1 MHHNEVTCVLSA
13 QLLLTLAF
21 MLNLSSGARGLLLFG
36 ATAALALPAA
46 AQSTKTPKYS
56 NEFLNI
62 GVGARA
68 LGMGKVQVSLAN
80 DATAGYWNPAGL
92 VNQTHKYD
100 GVLMHSELFSG
111 VVKNDYA
118 AFSMPLDD
126 KSAIGVSVMRLG
138 VDNIADTR
146 NLINEYG
153 YVDYSKIEYFS
164 VADYALLLSYSR
176 KVSQVEGLSV
186 GGNAKVIYRN
196 IGKFA
201 HGYGFGIDAGVQY
214 NHKGW
219 NLGLMARDI
228 TTTFTQ
234 WTINADEY
242 KKGLNSTIANN
253 GDAIPTSSAE
263 ITLPRFVLGAGRRF
277 ELPKQFTALVA
288 VDLEATTDGQRGT
301 PISTKV
307 VSVDPRLGVELGY
320 KNLVFLRGGAGNYQ
334 KIQDFAPNGN
344 GTYNNSWRGQYSL
357 GAGVAISGLRVDLAL
372 SRLAVEKL
380 GSTSQTNSL
389 IVSLGYGFK

>member
-242 KKGLNSTIANN
+242 KKGINSTIANN

>member
-1 MHHNEVTCVLSA
+1 
-13 QLLLTLAF
+13 
-21 MLNLSSGARGLLLFG
+21 MLQLSSAARGLFLLGVG
-36 ATAALALPAA
+36 AMLALPAA

-68 LGMGKVQVSLAN
+68 LGMGKVQASLADN
-80 DATAGYWNPAGL
+80 ATAGYWNPAGL

-100 GVLMHSELFSG
+100 GVLMHSELFAG
-111 VVKNDYA
+111 VVKNDYG

-153 YVDYSKIEYFS
+153 YIDYSKIELFS
-164 VADYALLLSYSR
+164 VADYALLLSYAR
-176 KVSQVEGLSV
+176 KVSRVEGLSV
-186 GGNAKVIYRN
+186 GANGKFIYRN

-201 HGYGFGIDAGVQY
+201 TGYGFGIDAGLQY

-234 WTINADEY
+234 WTINAEEY
-242 KKGLNSTIANN
+242 TKGVNSTVAN
-253 GDAIPTSSAE
+253 GTDAIPTNSAE

-277 ELPKQFTALVA
+277 TLPKQFTALVA
-288 VDLEATTDGQRGT
+288 VDLETTTDGERNT
-301 PISTKV
+301 PISTKAL
-307 VSVDPRLGVELGY
+307 SVDPRVGIELGY
-320 KNLVFLRGGAGNYQ
+320 KDLVFLRGGAGNYQ
-334 KIQDFAPNGN
+334 QIQNFAANSA
-344 GTYNNSWRGQYSL
+344 GTYDSNWKGQYSL
-357 GAGVAISGLRVDLAL
+357 GAGVAVSGLRVDLAL

-380 GSTSQTNSL
+380 GSSSQTNSL

>member
-1 MHHNEVTCVLSA
+1 
-13 QLLLTLAF
+13 
-21 MLNLSSGARGLLLFG
+21 MLQLSSATRGLLIWG

-56 NEFLNI
+56 NEFLNL

-68 LGMGKVQVSLAN
+68 LGMGKVQVSLADN
-80 DATAGYWNPAGL
+80 ATAGYWNPAGL

-111 VVKNDYA
+111 VVKNDYG

-146 NLINEYG
+146 NIVNEYG

-164 VADYALLLSYSR
+164 VADYALLLSYAR
-176 KVSQVEGLSV
+176 KVGSVEGLSV

-242 KKGLNSTIANN
+242 QKGINSTTAN
-253 GDAIPTSSAE
+253 GTDPIPTNSSE
-263 ITLPRFVLGAGRRF
+263 ITLPRFVLGVGRRF
-277 ELPKQFTALVA
+277 ELPKEFSALVA
-288 VDLEATTDGQRGT
+288 VDLETTTDGQRGT
-301 PISTKV
+301 PISTKA
-307 VSVDPRLGVELGY
+307 VSVDPRLGMELGY
-320 KNLVFLRGGAGNYQ
+320 KNLVFLRGGVGNYQ
-334 KIQDFAPNGN
+334 KIQDFAA
-344 GTYNNSWRGQYSL
+344 NSSGLYSSSWKGQYSL
-357 GAGVAISGLRVDLAL
+357 GVGVAVSGLRIDLAL
-372 SRLAVEKL
+372 SRLALEKL
-380 GSTSQTNSL
+380 GSSSQTNSL
-389 IVSLGYGFK
+389 IVSLGYAFK

>member
-1 MHHNEVTCVLSA
+1 MSQFSA
-13 QLLLTLAF
+13 T
-21 MLNLSSGARGLLLFG
+21 ARGLLFLG
-36 ATAALALPAA
+36 ATAVLASPAA

-68 LGMGKVQVSLAN
+68 LGMGKVQSSLAN

-111 VVKNDYA
+111 VVKNDYV

-126 KSAIGVSVMRLG
+126 KSAVGISVLRLG

-146 NLINEYG
+146 ALINEYG
-153 YVDYSKIEYFS
+153 YVQYDKIEYFS
-164 VADYALLLSYSR
+164 VADYALLLSYAR
-176 KVSQVEGLSV
+176 KVGPEGLSI
-186 GGNAKVIYRN
+186 GGNGKIIYRN

-214 NHKGW
+214 NRKGW

-228 TTTFTQ
+228 TTTFNA

-242 KKGLNSTIANN
+242 QKGLNNVDANLGDPIPKNST
-253 GDAIPTSSAE
+253 E
-263 ITLPRFVLGAGRRF
+263 ITLPRFVLGVGRRF
-277 ELPKQFTALVA
+277 TLPKEFSALVA
-288 VDLEATTDGQRGT
+288 VDLESTTDGQRGT
-301 PISTKV
+301 PISTKA
-307 VSVDPRLGVELGY
+307 VSVNPAAGLELGY

-334 KIQDFAPNGN
+334 QISSVVDKSLQ
-344 GTYNNSWRGQYSL
+344 WKGQYSL

-380 GSTSQTNSL
+380 GSASQTNSL

>member
-1 MHHNEVTCVLSA
+1 MS
-13 QLLLTLAF
+13 Q
-21 MLNLSSGARGLLLFG
+21 LSSAACGLLLVG
-36 ATAALALPAA
+36 VTVVLALPVA

-56 NEFLNI
+56 NEFLNL

-68 LGMGKVQVSLAN
+68 LGMGKVQVSLADN
-80 DATAGYWNPAGL
+80 ATAGYWNPAGL

-111 VVKNDYA
+111 VVKNDYG

-146 NLINEYG
+146 NIVNEYG
-153 YVDYSKIEYFS
+153 YVDYSKIELFS
-164 VADYALLLSYSR
+164 VADYALLLSYAR
-176 KVSQVEGLSV
+176 KVGGVEGLSV
-186 GGNAKVIYRN
+186 GGNGKIIYRN

-234 WTINADEY
+234 WTINAEEY
-242 KKGLNSTIANN
+242 KKGINSGTAN
-253 GDAIPTSSAE
+253 GTDPIPTNSSE
-263 ITLPRFVLGAGRRF
+263 ITLPRFVLGVGRRF
-277 ELPKQFTALVA
+277 ELPKEFSALVA
-288 VDLEATTDGQRGT
+288 VDLETTTDGQRGT
-301 PISTKV
+301 PISTKA

-334 KIQDFAPNGN
+334 KIQDFAVNSN
-344 GTYNNSWRGQYSL
+344 GTYNSSWKGQYSL
-357 GAGVAISGLRVDLAL
+357 GAGVAVSGLRVDLAL

>member
-1 MHHNEVTCVLSA
+1 MSQFSSA
-13 QLLLTLAF
+13 
-21 MLNLSSGARGLLLFG
+21 ARGLLLVG
-36 ATAALALPAA
+36 AAAATALPAA

-68 LGMGKVQVSLAN
+68 LGMGKVQVSLADN
-80 DATAGYWNPAGL
+80 ATAGYWNPAGL
-92 VNQTHKYD
+92 TNQTHKYD

-126 KSAIGVSVMRLG
+126 KSDIGVSVMRLG

-164 VADYALLLSYSR
+164 VADYALLLSYAR
-176 KVSQVEGLSV
+176 KIDKVEGLSV
-186 GGNAKVIYRN
+186 GANAKIIYRN

-219 NLGLMARDI
+219 NLALMARDI

-234 WTINADEY
+234 WTINSDEY
-242 KKGLNSTIANN
+242 LKGINSTVANN
-253 GDAIPTSSAE
+253 GDAIPTNSAE

-277 ELPKQFTALVA
+277 DIGLRKEFTALVA

-301 PISTKV
+301 PISTKI

-334 KIQDFAPNGN
+334 KIQDFAPNAN
-344 GTYNNSWRGQYSL
+344 GTYNSSWKGQYSL
-357 GAGVAISGLRVDLAL
+357 GAGVAVSGLRIDLAL

>member
-1 MHHNEVTCVLSA
+1 MLQFSSA
-13 QLLLTLAF
+13 
-21 MLNLSSGARGLLLFG
+21 ARGLLLVG

-56 NEFLNI
+56 NEFLNL

-68 LGMGKVQVSLAN
+68 LGMGKVQVSLADN
-80 DATAGYWNPAGL
+80 ATAGYWNPAGL

-111 VVKNDYA
+111 VVKNDYG

-146 NLINEYG
+146 NIVNEYG
-153 YVDYSKIEYFS
+153 HVDYSKIELFS
-164 VADYALLLSYSR
+164 VADYALLLSYAR
-176 KVSQVEGLSV
+176 KLGSVEGLSV
-186 GGNAKVIYRN
+186 GANAKVIYRN

-201 HGYGFGIDAGVQY
+201 HGYGFGVDAGVQY

-242 KKGLNSTIANN
+242 NKGINSTYAN
-253 GDAIPTSSAE
+253 GKDPVPTNSSE

-277 ELPKQFTALVA
+277 ELPKEFSALVA
-288 VDLEATTDGQRGT
+288 VDLETTTDGQRGT
-301 PISTKV
+301 PISTKT

-334 KIQDFAPNGN
+334 TIQSFAVNSNGAFDS
-344 GTYNNSWRGQYSL
+344 SWKGQYSL
-357 GAGVAISGLRVDLAL
+357 GAGVAVSGLRVDLAL

>member
-1 MHHNEVTCVLSA
+1 MPQFSSA
-13 QLLLTLAF
+13 
-21 MLNLSSGARGLLLFG
+21 ARGLLLLG
-36 ATAALALPAA
+36 VSVALALPAA

-56 NEFLNI
+56 NEFLNL

-68 LGMGKVQVSLAN
+68 LGMGKVQVSLAD

-92 VNQTHKYD
+92 ANQTHKYD

-111 VVKNDYA
+111 VVKNDYG

-146 NLINEYG
+146 NILNEYG

-164 VADYALLLSYSR
+164 VADYALLLSYAR
-176 KVSQVEGLSV
+176 KVGSVEGLSV
-186 GGNAKVIYRN
+186 GGNAKMIYRN

-242 KKGLNSTIANN
+242 QKGLNSTIAN
-253 GDAIPTSSAE
+253 GKDPIPTNSAE
-263 ITLPRFVLGAGRRF
+263 ITLPRFVLGVGRRF
-277 ELPKQFTALVA
+277 ELPKQFSALVA
-288 VDLEATTDGQRGT
+288 ADLETTTDGQRNT
-301 PISTKV
+301 PISTKS
-307 VSVDPRLGVELGY
+307 VSVDPRLGLELGY

-334 KIQDFAPNGN
+334 KIQGFAPNPSG
-344 GTYNNSWRGQYSL
+344 GYTSSWKGQYTL
-357 GAGVAISGLRVDLAL
+357 GAGVAVSGLRVDLAL

-380 GSTSQTNSL
+380 GNSAQTNSL

>member
-1 MHHNEVTCVLSA
+1 
-13 QLLLTLAF
+13 
-21 MLNLSSGARGLLLFG
+21 MLQLSSAARGLFFLG
-36 ATAALALPAA
+36 ATVALALPAT

-68 LGMGKVQVSLAN
+68 LGMGKVQVSLADN
-80 DATAGYWNPAGL
+80 ATAGYWNPAGL
-92 VNQTHKYD
+92 TNQTHKYD
-100 GVLMHSELFSG
+100 GVLMHSELFAG
-111 VVKNDYA
+111 VVKNDFG

-153 YVDYSKIEYFS
+153 YIDYSKIELFS
-164 VADYALLLSYSR
+164 VADYALLLSYAR
-176 KVSQVEGLSV
+176 KLGNVEGLSV
-186 GGNAKVIYRN
+186 GANGKIIYRN

-201 HGYGFGIDAGVQY
+201 SGYGFGIDAGVQY

-234 WTINADEY
+234 WNINAEEY
-242 KKGLNSTIANN
+242 TKGINNTIAN
-253 GDAIPTSSAE
+253 GPDAIPTNSAE
-263 ITLPRFVLGAGRRF
+263 ITLPRLVLGAGRRF
-277 ELPKQFTALVA
+277 ELPKQFSALVA
-288 VDLEATTDGQRGT
+288 VDLEATTDGQRNT
-301 PISTKV
+301 PISTKA
-307 VSVDPRLGVELGY
+307 VSVDPRIGVEFGY
-320 KNLVFLRGGAGNYQ
+320 KDLVFLRGGAGNYQ
-334 KIQDFAPNGN
+334 KIQNFSANSS
-344 GTYNNSWRGQYSL
+344 GTFDSNWKGQYSV
-357 GAGVAISGLRVDLAL
+357 GAGVAVSGLRVDLAL

-380 GSTSQTNSL
+380 GSSSQTNSL

>member
-1 MHHNEVTCVLSA
+1 
-13 QLLLTLAF
+13 
-21 MLNLSSGARGLLLFG
+21 MLQLSSATRGLLLWG
-36 ATAALALPAA
+36 AAAVLALPAA

-56 NEFLNI
+56 NEFLNL

-68 LGMGKVQVSLAN
+68 LGMGKVQVSLADN
-80 DATAGYWNPAGL
+80 ATAGYWNPAGL

-111 VVKNDYA
+111 VVKNDYG

-126 KSAIGVSVMRLG
+126 KSAISVSVMRLG

-146 NLINEYG
+146 NILNEYG

-164 VADYALLLSYSR
+164 VADYALLLSYAR
-176 KVSQVEGLSV
+176 KVGSVEGLSV
-186 GGNAKVIYRN
+186 GGNAKMIYRN

-242 KKGLNSTIANN
+242 KKGINSTTAN
-253 GDAIPTSSAE
+253 GTDPIPTNSSE
-263 ITLPRFVLGAGRRF
+263 ITLPRFVLGVGRRF
-277 ELPKQFTALVA
+277 ELPKEFSALVA
-288 VDLEATTDGQRGT
+288 VDLETTTDGRRGT
-301 PISTKV
+301 PISTKA

-320 KNLVFLRGGAGNYQ
+320 KNLVFLRGGVGNYQ
-334 KIQDFAPNGN
+334 KIQDFAANSSGI
-344 GTYNNSWRGQYSL
+344 YNSSWKGQYSL
-357 GAGVAISGLRVDLAL
+357 GVGVAVSGLRIDLAL
-372 SRLAVEKL
+372 SRLAVDKL
-380 GSTSQTNSL
+380 GSSSQTNSL
-389 IVSLGYGFK
+389 IVSLGYAFK

>member
-1 MHHNEVTCVLSA
+1 MSQFSSA
-13 QLLLTLAF
+13 
-21 MLNLSSGARGLLLFG
+21 ARGLLIAGFCG
-36 ATAALALPAA
+36 AVALPAA
-46 AQSTKTPKYS
+46 AQSSKTPKYS
-56 NEFLNI
+56 NEFLSL

-68 LGMGKVQVSLAN
+68 LGMGKVQVSLAS

-126 KSAIGVSVMRLG
+126 KSAVGVSLLRLG

-146 NLINEYG
+146 ALVNEYG

-164 VADYALLLSYSR
+164 VADYALLLSYAR
-176 KVSQVEGLSV
+176 KLAVEGLSV
-186 GGNAKVIYRN
+186 GANGKFIYRN

-201 HGYGFGIDAGVQY
+201 NGYGFGIDAGVQY
-214 NHKGW
+214 NHNGW

-228 TTTFTQ
+228 TTTFNA
-234 WTINADEY
+234 WSINGDEY
-242 KKGLNSTIANN
+242 LKGLNSAQANLK
-253 GDAIPTSSAE
+253 DEIPKNSTE
-263 ITLPRFVLGAGRRF
+263 ITLPRFVLGVGRRF
-277 ELPKQFTALVA
+277 DLPKQFSALVA
-288 VDLEATTDGQRGT
+288 ADFEATTDGQRGT
-301 PISTKV
+301 PISTKG
-307 VSVDPRLGVELGY
+307 VSVNPSAGLELGY
-320 KNLVFLRGGAGNYQ
+320 RNLVFLRGGAGNYQ
-334 KIQDFAPNGN
+334 QISSVVDQSKQ
-344 GTYNNSWRGQYSL
+344 WKGQYSL
-357 GAGVAISGLRVDLAL
+357 GAGVAFSGLRVDLAL

>member
-242 KKGLNSTIANN
+242 KKGINSTIANN

-277 ELPKQFTALVA
+277 ELPK
-288 VDLEATTDGQRGT
+288 
-301 PISTKV
+301 
-307 VSVDPRLGVELGY
+307 
-320 KNLVFLRGGAGNYQ
+320 
-334 KIQDFAPNGN
+334 
-344 GTYNNSWRGQYSL
+344 
-357 GAGVAISGLRVDLAL
+357 
-372 SRLAVEKL
+372 
-380 GSTSQTNSL
+380 
-389 IVSLGYGFK
+389 

>member
-1 MHHNEVTCVLSA
+1 MF
-13 QLLLTLAF
+13 Q
-21 MLNLSSGARGLLLFG
+21 LSSAARGLLLLG
-36 ATAALALPAA
+36 ATAALALPVA

-56 NEFLNI
+56 NEFLNL

-68 LGMGKVQVSLAN
+68 LGMGKVQVSLAD

-92 VNQTHKYD
+92 ANQTRKYD

-126 KSAIGVSVMRLG
+126 KSAIGVSVLRLG

-146 NLINEYG
+146 NIINEYG
-153 YVDYSKIEYFS
+153 YIDYSKIEYFS
-164 VADYALLLSYSR
+164 VADYALLLSYAR
-176 KVSQVEGLSV
+176 KVSRVEGLSV
-186 GGNAKVIYRN
+186 GANGKIIYRN

-201 HGYGFGIDAGVQY
+201 RGYGFGVDAGVQY

-242 KKGLNSTIANN
+242 QKGLNSTIAN
-253 GDAIPTSSAE
+253 GKDPIPTNSAE
-263 ITLPRFVLGAGRRF
+263 ITLPRFVLGVGRRF
-277 ELPKQFTALVA
+277 ELPKQFSALVA
-288 VDLEATTDGQRGT
+288 ADLETTTDGQRNT
-301 PISTKV
+301 PVSTKS
-307 VSVDPRLGVELGY
+307 VSVDPRLGLELGY

-334 KIQDFAPNGN
+334 KIQGFAPNPSG
-344 GTYNNSWRGQYSL
+344 GYTSSWKGQYTL
-357 GAGVAISGLRVDLAL
+357 GAGVAVSGLRVDLAL

-380 GSTSQTNSL
+380 GNSAQTNSL

>member
-1 MHHNEVTCVLSA
+1 MSQISSA
-13 QLLLTLAF
+13 
-21 MLNLSSGARGLLLFG
+21 ARGLLLVG
-36 ATAALALPAA
+36 ASVAVALPAA
-46 AQSTKTPKYS
+46 AQSSKAPKYS
-56 NEFLNI
+56 NEFLSL

-111 VVKNDYA
+111 IVKNDYA
-118 AFSMPLDD
+118 AFAMPLDD
-126 KSAIGVSVMRLG
+126 KSAVGVSLLRLG

-146 NLINEYG
+146 ALVNEYG

-164 VADYALLLSYSR
+164 VADYALLLSYAR
-176 KVSQVEGLSV
+176 KLGVEGLSV
-186 GGNAKVIYRN
+186 GGSGKFIYRN

-228 TTTFTQ
+228 TTTFNA
-234 WTINADEY
+234 WSINGDEY
-242 KKGLNSTIANN
+242 LKGLNSAQANLKDEVPKN
-253 GDAIPTSSAE
+253 STE
-263 ITLPRFVLGAGRRF
+263 ITLPRFVLGVGRRI
-277 ELPKQFTALVA
+277 ELPKQFSALIA
-288 VDLEATTDGQRGT
+288 ADLEATTDGQRGT
-301 PISTKV
+301 PISTKA
-307 VSVDPRLGVELGY
+307 VSVNPSAGVELGY
-320 KNLVFLRGGAGNYQ
+320 RNLVFLRGGAGNYQ
-334 KIQDFAPNGN
+334 QITSVVDLSKQ
-344 GTYNNSWRGQYSL
+344 WKGQYSL
-357 GAGVAISGLRVDLAL
+357 GAGVAVSGLRVDLAL